1 LKYSAEKTES
11 HLTYLTQPTDLGQ
24 LNTVTTTQG
33 LYFDTKNK
41 KVVEYHFTEIA
52 EAHQKLSILL
62 SLYLLG
68 QTQALLLNAALGEKA
83 YKETKPKGKAKA
95 KPKAK
100 PKAAPD
106 AEPKT
111 APEAVPESRL
121 PSCQLNQDSFELFWQ
136 DPNNAFCL
144 GNDPYMHFFWPH
156 CPQLVEHEGLL
167 ESIYQDIYAKV
178 SSETKA
184 DVSADKKAGS
194 K

>member
-1 LKYSAEKTES
+1 
-11 HLTYLTQPTDLGQ
+11 
-24 LNTVTTTQG
+24 
-33 LYFDTKNK
+33 
-41 KVVEYHFTEIA
+41 VVEYHFTEIA
-52 EAHQKLSILL
+52 EAHQKLSTLL

-100 PKAAPD
+100 PKA
-106 AEPKT
+106 E
-111 APEAVPESRL
+111 PEAVPESRL
-121 PSCQLNQDSFELFWQ
+121 PSCQLNQESFELFWQ

-167 ESIYQDIYAKV
+167 EIIYQDIYAKV